1 MTNLKNELIITAAD
15 GDLLTTSLAVA
26 LGTDTDHASVIKL
39 MRTYLNDMT
48 EFGLVR
54 FEIQPRLVGQH
65 GGGDVEYAMLNE
77 PQATLLLTFMRNSE
91 IVRTFK
97 KRLVKEF
104 WTMRQKGKFDPAS
117 LTRSDILR
125 LALESE
131 EARIQ
136 AVFERDKAIAS
147 KAEIGSRREATAM
160 ATASTAVRQ
169 AERLKIQLGLEYS
182 HATVRAV
189 EKALGQKFDWKPLSA
204 WAKVN
209 QPEKRYAVDPLFGQV
224 RTWPAGAWAAV
235 FGINVAEV
243 LGGSQ

>member
-1 MTNLKNELIITAAD
+1 MTNLKNELVIAAAD

-26 LGTDTDHASVIKL
+26 QGVDADHAGVIKL
-39 MRTYLNDMT
+39 VRAYQDDLS
-48 EFGLVR
+48 EFGLLD
-54 FEIQPRLVGQH
+54 FKSESS
-65 GGGDVEYAMLNE
+65 GGRPTEYAMLNE
-77 PQATLLLTFMRNSE
+77 PQATLLLTYMRNSE

-235 FGINVAEV
+235 FGIDVAAV